1 MFKDNSIL
9 IEMKKGVCFVYYK
22 NGPVDKESAIKNIK
36 TRLNLTRKHGRL
48 NIVCF
53 IGKKTKFKKQARKQF
68 GMVRG
73 YIGIDNIAIVMK
85 KNRFVID
92 LLNLFS
98 PNKRIKGKP
107 LTKFFNNEE
116 NAISWIGSQKL
127 KKK

>member
-1 MFKDNSIL
+1 MYDNNSIS
-9 IEMKKGVCFVYYK
+9 IEMKDGVCFVYYK
-22 NGPVDKESAIKNIK
+22 DGPIDKESAIENIK
-36 TRLNLTRKHGRL
+36 TRLSFTKKHGRL
-48 NIVCF
+48 DIICF

>member
-1 MFKDNSIL
+1 MYDNESISIEIKDGI
-9 IEMKKGVCFVYYK
+9 CFVYYK
-22 NGPVDKESAIKNIK
+22 DGPIDKESAIKNIK

-48 NIVCF
+48 DIVCF

-107 LTKFFNNEE
+107 LTKFKE
-116 NAISWIGSQKL
+116 SR
-127 KKK
+127 